1 MEIEDENGRRK
12 ILTIEVA
19 PHGKLIRQVRGRRN
33 RLPTPREKELL
44 RSWAAQE
51 GLQLAGYI

>member
-19 PHGKLIRQVRGRRN
+19 PREKVIRQVRGRRN
-33 RLPTPREKELL
+33 RLPTPKEKNLL
-44 RSWAAQE
+44 GKWAEQE
-51 GLQLAGYI
+51 DLQLAGYI